1 MKRIFLIFLLLINVF
16 HLKSQSENEMRCK
29 SIEDFIPEI
38 MAFIRNDTVF
48 AIYFYMSKQDFDSP
62 ALKTTN
68 QIRHN
73 RRFENNT

>member
-29 SIEDFIPEI
+29 SLEDFILEI

-48 AIYFYMSKQDFDSP
+48 AIYF
-62 ALKTTN
+62 
-68 QIRHN
+68 
-73 RRFENNT
+73 